1 MRAQQTILFDT
12 EPVAALIPGRVY
24 APEFPGRD
32 EEQELLQISQSL
44 PLHAAR
50 HQQ

>member
-1 MRAQQTILFDT
+1 MNRVVGFYDRG
-12 EPVAALIPGRVY
+12 VALIAGRVY